1 MSERNAR
8 ERGTQLR
15 QRMIEDMRVRNLSPA
30 TQASYIT
37 AVKKFS
43 RYYRRSPA
51 DLGVEEV
58 RAYQVH
64 LVENAIAW
72 ATLNQT
78 VSALRFFYG
87 ITLGRADLPERIP
100 YARVPK
106 TLPVVLSVAEVA
118 RLIEAIDDV
127 VCRTALATVYA
138 TGLRTA
144 EVLSLRIEHIESAR
158 DLIRVEQGKGSKDR
172 YVMLSPALLTT
183 LRTYW
188 KTARPR
194 RWLFADAD
202 GARPISAATL
212 NHACMRAA
220 LMARIGKP
228 VTVKTLRHC
237 FATHLLE
244 QGTDIRI
251 IQALLGHAQLS
262 TTARYTKVSKRLIAA
277 TRSPFDGLE
286 LKGLPAP

>member
-8 ERGTQLR
+8 DRGTQLR
-15 QRMIEDMRVRNLSPA
+15 QRMIEDMTVRNLSPA

-72 ATLNQT
+72 ATLNQI

-158 DLIRVEQGKGSKDR
+158 DLIRVEQGKGRKDR

-183 LRTYW
+183 LRAYW

-194 RWLFADAD
+194 RWLFADTD

-251 IQALLGHAQLS
+251 IQALLGPAQFS
-262 TTARYTKVSKRLIAA
+262 TTARYTEVSKSLIAA
-277 TRSPFDGLE
+277 TRSPLDGLE